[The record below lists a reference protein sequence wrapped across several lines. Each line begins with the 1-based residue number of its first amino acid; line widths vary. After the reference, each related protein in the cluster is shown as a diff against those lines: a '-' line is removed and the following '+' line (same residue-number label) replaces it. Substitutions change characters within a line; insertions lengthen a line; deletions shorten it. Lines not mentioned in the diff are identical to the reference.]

1 MKITIIGAGG
11 NIGQR
16 ITKEAASRNHELRL
30 ITSKDKSFFG
40 LNDVDIQT
48 VDIFDA
54 DALAEQLKGSDVV
67 ISAYAPPHE
76 NTDLILEATKSLV
89 EASKK
94 ANIRLIAVGGAGS
107 LKVNEDLVLVDAPD
121 FPVAYKAIAISHKKA
136 LENIYLKESELNW
149 TNVSPSAYIFEG
161 ERTNQFRVGGDYLL
175 TNAKGESAI
184 SMEDFAVGIL
194 NEVDDSN
201 FSKKRFTIGY

>member
-1 MKITIIGAGG
+1 MKVTIIGAGG

-40 LNDVDIQT
+40 LDNADLQT
-48 VDIFDA
+48 ADIFDTNT
-54 DALAEQLKGSDVV
+54 LAEKLKGSDVV
-67 ISAYAPPHE
+67 ISAYAPPHSD
-76 NTDLILEATKSLV
+76 TDQIIKATESLV

-94 ANIRLIAVGGAGS
+94 ANVRLIAVGGAGS
-107 LKVNEDLVLVDAPD
+107 LKVTEDLALVDAPD
-121 FPVAYKAIAISHKKA
+121 FPTDYKAIAISHKKA
-136 LENIYLKESELNW
+136 LETIYLKESELNW

-161 ERTNQFRVGGDYLL
+161 ERTNQFRLGDDYLL
-175 TNAKGESAI
+175 ANEKGESSI

-194 NEVDDSN
+194 NEVDDSEY
-201 FSKKRFTIGY
+201 SKKRFTIGY